1 MSSVP
6 STREN
11 EASQLPALLLL
22 QQLGYVYLSPRQALK
37 ARDDRAAEVLLPG
50 RLRAWLKQHNRFTYR
65 GKSYPFTEAA
75 ITAAI
80 EALRRPSL
88 EKGYLATNQEIYD
101 RLTLGFTTEQ
111 TIDGDTKS
119 YTIHYLCWQP
129 AELTQNEFVVT
140 EELAVQRTG
149 RPDHYQPDIV
159 LYVNGI
165 PLVVIECKSPLLK
178 KPIHQAI
185 SQHLRQQQPD
195 GIRPLYLC
203 AQLLLAVAGP
213 YGTAAPTPPAAADDD
228 EEPGAEQRNPAYG
241 TTATREEFWAIWRHR
256 PQDDPQDAD
265 RRRQELQQLKNDSL
279 NQPAAWLA
287 LQANAYW
294 ASRPNPNAGS
304 LGQPWTITPQDDL
317 LYALCQPARLLDL
330 IRNYVVFDGGQ
341 KLVARYQQY
350 YGVCETLR
358 RAQDQ
363 RGGVLWHSQG
373 SGKSLTMVMLAQL
386 LAAQRP
392 NAKIILVTDRVE
404 LDEQLYDTF
413 KRCGRAVVA
422 ATTGNKLAALLQD
435 PYSTDLVA
443 TLIHKF
449 NAAVKILQ
457 RDDTPVTRPDVFVLV
472 DEGHRTQYGR
482 LSAQM
487 KQALPEATFIA
498 FTGTPL
504 TKREKNT
511 AHEFGGIIHTYTITD
526 AERDKTVLPIIYEG
540 RMPDFSTNDGPL
552 NVFFNR
558 IVAHLPADEQFR
570 LREKYSSQARLSHT
584 AQVIFAKAFDISLHF
599 KGSWQGRGFKG
610 QLAAPGKL
618 AAIRFQKALDEI
630 GLVSSA
636 VLISKPDDREGNDD
650 VHDPSTDEVLTFW
663 RRMMDTYGT
672 EARYEKTLKD
682 GFRAPYGAPDIII
695 TVDKLLTGFDNPHN
709 VVLYLCRRLK
719 EHTLFQA
726 VARVNRCAPGKHF
739 GYVLDYEGVTEE
751 LRAAL
756 HQYGSPDFDVY
767 DLGDL
772 SEGIRLAAL
781 AAEVAQLPQLH
792 ANLVELFQAVAT
804 RHDLAA
810 YTSHLAD
817 EARRPIFFERLR
829 AFQRVLHRA
838 LSSAHYLANT
848 PEAEVDGYLRDLAF
862 YANLRTMVLQ
872 RYNVDPD
879 LSRLEPQIQ
888 KLLDTHVSAAKML
901 PVVPPINIFS
911 PEFAS
916 QVAERTAPYGESAEG
931 EEGVAFE
938 IATQLVKTLTEQLD
952 ENPAKYQEFIDRIK
966 EAIRRYQQERRDAA
980 ELLRSVVAVREEFQT
995 GAGSTRPV
1003 ALHGRQVAAAVFDLL
1018 EKSLAN
1024 IAPEAVAQWALAV
1037 EATIYASVHDPDGTR
1052 LVDWH
1057 KPGSKVL
1064 RKLRHE
1070 LGEQLWNLRAHDPTL
1085 DEATLDDFER
1095 QLESVA
1101 IAHYQAP

>member
-1 MSSVP
+1 MSHVP

-11 EASQLPALLLL
+11 DASQLPALLLL
-22 QQLGYVYLSPRQALK
+22 QQLGYTYLPPRVAF
-37 ARDDRAAEVLLPG
+37 AERDYREAEVLLLKK
-50 RLRAWLKQHNRFTYR
+50 LRAWLRAHNSFTYR
-65 GKSYPFTEAA
+65 GRQYPFTEAA

-88 EKGYLATNQEIYD
+88 EKGYIATNQEIYD
-101 RLTLGFTTEQ
+101 RLTLGFTVEQ

-119 YTIHYLCWQP
+119 YTINYLCWKP
-129 AELTQNEFVVT
+129 AELVENEFYVT
-140 EELAVQRTG
+140 EELVVQRSG
-149 RPDHYQPDIV
+149 RSDTYQPDVV

-165 PLVVIECKSPLLK
+165 PLAVVECKSPLLK

-195 GIRPLYLC
+195 GIRPLYLS
-203 AQLLLAVAGP
+203 AQILLAVAGS
-213 YGTAAPTPPAAADDD
+213 YGTDAPEPDAD
-228 EEPGAEQRNPAYG
+228 EEPGTEQRNPAYG
-241 TTATREEFWAIWRHR
+241 TTGTREEFWATWRHR
-256 PQDDPQDAD
+256 PEDDPQDAA
-265 RRRQELQQLKNDSL
+265 RRRQELQQLKNDSI
-279 NQPAAWLA
+279 NQPQAWRA
-287 LQANAYW
+287 LQANPYW
-294 ASRPNPNAGS
+294 GQRPHPYAAS

-330 IRNYVVFDGGQ
+330 IRNYIVFDGGQ
-341 KLVARYQQY
+341 KIVARYQQY
-350 YGVCETLR
+350 YGVQETLR

-386 LAAQRP
+386 LAVQRP
-392 NAKIILVTDRVE
+392 SAKIILVTDRVE
-404 LDEQLYDTF
+404 LDEQIYDTF
-413 KRCGRAVVA
+413 KRCGREVVA
-422 ATTGNKLAALLQD
+422 ATTGNKLAALLQE
-435 PYSTDLVA
+435 PHSTDIVA

-457 RDDTPVTRPDVFVLV
+457 RDNTPVTRSDVFVLV

-482 LSAQM
+482 LSAKM
-487 KQALPEATFIA
+487 KQALPTATFIA

-526 AERDKTVLPIIYEG
+526 AEKDKTVLPIIYEG
-540 RMPDFSTNDGPL
+540 RMPHFSTNDGPL
-552 NVFFNR
+552 NTFFKR
-558 IVAHLPADEQFR
+558 IVAHLPPDEQFR
-570 LREKYSSQARLSHT
+570 LREKYSSLARLSHT
-584 AQVIFAKAFDISLHF
+584 AQVIYAKAFDISLHF

-610 QLAAPGKL
+610 QLAAPSKL
-618 AAIRFQKALDEI
+618 AAIRFKKALDEI
-630 GLVSSA
+630 GLVSSE
-636 VLISKPDDREGNDD
+636 VLISKPDDREGHDD
-650 VHDPSTDEVLTFW
+650 VHDASTDEVLAFW
-663 RRMMDTYGT
+663 RRMMDIYGT
-672 EARYEKTLKD
+672 EAAYEKSLKD
-682 GFRAPYGAPDIII
+682 GFRAPHGSPDIII

-726 VARVNRCAPGKHF
+726 IARVNRCSPGKHF
-739 GYVLDYEGVTEE
+739 GYVLDYEGVTDE

-756 HQYGSPDFDVY
+756 QQYGSPDFEVY
-767 DLGDL
+767 DLDDL

-792 ANLVELFQAVAT
+792 ANLVELFHEVGT
-804 RHDLAA
+804 RDDLAA

-838 LSSAHYLANT
+838 LSSAHYLENT
-848 PEAEVDGYLRDLAF
+848 PDAEVDGYLRHLTF
-862 YANLRTMVLQ
+862 FANLRTMVLQ

-879 LSRLEPQIQ
+879 HSRIEPQIQ
-888 KLLDTHVSAAKML
+888 KLLDTHVSAAEML
-901 PVVPPINIFS
+901 AVVPPINIFS

-916 QVAERTAPYGESAEG
+916 EVAERMAPYGQASEG
-931 EEGVAFE
+931 EEGVAYE
-938 IATQLVKTLTEQLD
+938 IATQLVKTLTEKLD

-966 EAIRRYQQERRDAA
+966 EAIRRYEQERRDAA
-980 ELLRSVVAVREEFQT
+980 EFLQHVTTVREEFQS
-995 GAGSTRPV
+995 GASHSRPV
-1003 ALHGRQVAAAVFDLL
+1003 ALHGRQVASAVFDLL
-1018 EKSLAN
+1018 EKSLPN
-1024 IAPEAVAQWALAV
+1024 IDPDTVAKWAIDV
-1037 EATIYASVHDPDGTR
+1037 EATIYASVHDADGTR

-1064 RKLRHE
+1064 RKLRYE
-1070 LGEQLWNLRAHDPTL
+1070 LGEQLWALRDHDATL
-1085 DEATLDDFER
+1085 AEATLDDFER

-1101 IAHYQAP
+1101 IAHYKAN